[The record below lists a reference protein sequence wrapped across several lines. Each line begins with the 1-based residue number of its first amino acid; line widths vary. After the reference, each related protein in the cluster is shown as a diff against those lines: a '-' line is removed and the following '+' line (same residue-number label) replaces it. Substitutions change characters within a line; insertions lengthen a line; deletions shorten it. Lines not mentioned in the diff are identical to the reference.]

1 MSLRRIAY
9 NCLGEGWVCQSSE
22 LYHGMLMGSQIKSN
36 DIRYFHILTCN
47 VAMLQETHLSEKE
60 SLKLK
65 QRWVGQVFS
74 AYGSNSSRGVSI
86 LVSSTTV
93 FKALEVI
100 PDKEGRYIIVMGIL
114 HNQKNGVCQYL

>member
-1 MSLRRIAY
+1 MSLPVIRIISWNVNGITNIVKRY
-9 NCLGEGWVCQSSE
+9 KILSH
-22 LYHGMLMGSQIKSN
+22 LKS
-36 DIRYFHILTCN
+36 LTCN